1 MGQIR
6 IFNRPPKAFEFDKED
21 LVIDNVGGDIYY
33 KDDKNRLQKI
43 VTSQKSSTD
52 LTLNS
57 LNASTLVSSTTIS
70 GSSQLIAGN
79 ITASGNISASG
90 TIIAN
95 NFQSDGQDQITVAD
109 AFNITG
115 SITSSGDISASG
127 EVSAGTIVVGST
139 ITHIGDSNTKITFS
153 NDDINLTAAGKT
165 AIDITYDGN
174 GGGDTREITFNEG
187 HADIDVRIEG
197 DTDANLF
204 FTDAGNE
211 KVGIG
216 TGTPGEKLEVI
227 GNISASGNMI
237 ANTGSFNIIEG
248 GVF

>member
-21 LVIDNVGGDIYY
+21 LVIDNVNGDIYY
-33 KDDKNRLQKI
+33 KNNQNQIQKI
-43 VTSQKSSTD
+43 IRSNDTNTSLLLD
-52 LTLNS
+52 S
-57 LNASTLVSSTTIS
+57 LSATTSVSSSILTVT
-70 GSSQLIAGN
+70 N

-90 TIIAN
+90 TVIAN

-127 EVSAGTIVVGST
+127 
-139 ITHIGDSNTKITFS
+139 
-153 NDDINLTAAGKT
+153 
-165 AIDITYDGN
+165 
-174 GGGDTREITFNEG
+174 
-187 HADIDVRIEG
+187 
-197 DTDANLF
+197 
-204 FTDAGNE
+204 
-211 KVGIG
+211 
-216 TGTPGEKLEVI
+216 
-227 GNISASGNMI
+227 NMI